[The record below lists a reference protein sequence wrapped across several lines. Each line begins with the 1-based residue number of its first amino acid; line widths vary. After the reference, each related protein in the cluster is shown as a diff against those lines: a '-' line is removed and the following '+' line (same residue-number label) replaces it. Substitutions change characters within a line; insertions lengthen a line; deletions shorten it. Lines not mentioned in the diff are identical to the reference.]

1 MGITMDGRS
10 SYAQQSAFWLGKHNL
25 ALVEADSPA
34 RQMYFALETAYV
46 GTEEEQLVGLIGV
59 WELMA
64 ACKMATTSVVVIDI
78 PDRAMMFAE
87 ADDCYLV

>member
-10 SYAQQSAFWLGKHNL
+10 SYAQQSAFWLGKH
-25 ALVEADSPA
+25 SPA
-34 RQMYFALETAYV
+34 RQMYFARETAYV